1 MEITVSQEQGRVP
14 VTVFR
19 IKGPVTDNLAIEQRA
34 QEAYDGG
41 ARHLLID
48 LSDVPYMATAGLRA
62 LHAEYPFELR
72 NAGTDWVRGAFRG
85 KLSDLS
91 GVARRVSAL
100 CPRVLA
106 EDFGGNT
113 AEMERRI
120 GRSGIF
126 ICRWR

>member
-62 LHAEYPFELR
+62 LHAVYDLLR
-72 NAGTDWVRGAFRG
+72 SDSDESAEATKKGIAAGTYVSPYL
-85 KLSDLS
+85 KLLKPTPHVLEALKAAGYDMFLDIHRD
-91 GVARRVSAL
+91 RRQAIAS
-100 CPRVLA
+100 
-106 EDFGGNT
+106 F
-113 AEMERRI
+113 
-120 GRSGIF
+120 
-126 ICRWR
+126 